1 MADDISYLSDCS
13 KMQVMSFVLD
23 LKEKCNEKQLS
34 KKQVLENKVN
44 SERMQDSL
52 ASSKLDVEENVN
64 F

>member
-1 MADDISYLSDCS
+1 
-13 KMQVMSFVLD
+13 MQVMSFVLD